1 MQFNRSDR
9 RKVRGRA
16 RRRESGSAI
25 GRRVQALC
33 AVAAFVLLG
42 ACATP
47 PEEPDPG
54 AAAAAYFEAGRLDEA
69 AREIELAVRANPRN
83 PALRMQAAQIQEAV
97 GNSAKAV
104 GHLESAV
111 AMTPSDPKLWILL
124 GTIEAERENT
134 ADAYV
139 AFRRAAELAP
149 EDIRAVSGLA
159 LAADKLGFED
169 EAEAAYALWTQLESA
184 QKGAAPANRD

>member
-1 MQFNRSDR
+1 MQRDRNDR
-9 RKVRGRA
+9 RWVRTRIPA
-16 RRRESGSAI
+16 L
-25 GRRVQALC
+25 LC
-33 AVAAFVLLG
+33 AVATSGLLG

-54 AAAAAYFEAGRLDEA
+54 AVAAAYFEAGRLDEA
-69 AREIELAVRANPRN
+69 AREIELAVRANHRN
-83 PALRMQAAQIQEAV
+83 PALLKQAAEIQSAV

-111 AMTPSDPKLWILL
+111 AIRPSDPELWIMLA
-124 GTIEAERENT
+124 TVEADRENT

-159 LAADKLGFED
+159 LAADKLGFEE
-169 EAEAAYALWTQLESA
+169 EAETAYARWTQLENA
-184 QKGAAPANRD
+184 QEAD